1 MTDYMIVKSNRVLV
15 DLIDSNTLCRHVS
28 LSGSK
33 GRSGYFKNRDQGKGL
48 VRQSMTIQKLYGGFP
63 ASNRPVPLVT
73 IHVSRLETI
82 IPIESPHLIPIHPEA
97 YQSNYDFQMR
107 MAREPI

>member
-33 GRSGYFKNRDQGKGL
+33 GRSGYFENRDQEK
-48 VRQSMTIQKLYGGFP
+48 
-63 ASNRPVPLVT
+63 
-73 IHVSRLETI
+73 
-82 IPIESPHLIPIHPEA
+82 
-97 YQSNYDFQMR
+97 DW
-107 MAREPI
+107 